1 MKYFGGY
8 LICDFISCHPV
19 TFGFAFCLISFS
31 VEPDGGIG
39 VIFKCTSI
47 NGEYLAPA
55 GGQQEYDVLIQ
66 TKQVGG

>member
-1 MKYFGGY
+1 MKF
-8 LICDFISCHPV
+8 DR
-19 TFGFAFCLISFS
+19 TFFPISFP

-55 GGQQEYDVLIQ
+55 GGQQEYDALIQ
-66 TKQVGG
+66 TKQVGD